1 MKQDNLHALLASVIG
16 HLHTPTAQDEQEFS
30 KLTDL
35 LGSTLLDEDPE
46 TVSNQEFSFQSSDIF
61 FSQNISPKRLINI
74 KDTVEK
80 IRSKQEDGKELKV
93 FVRDTPVRTTQLPG
107 SKPAW
112 AAGAK
117 VIDTVGPIINADGRQ
132 IWFDFYRIEKLIA
145 LYIQGQAKP
154 AILFKAS
161 FSSRIIKPTNP
172 ELTKQYTIVPGSV
185 WIQAKLLTSGAPADR
200 YCGLRVKS
208 GSITLDT
215 APQMINNQ
223 LTIAA
228 NNNIQCKLELE
239 TITPPTVTASS
250 DHGADARNA
259 TIELPGKFY
268 FTANGT
274 SRTINELDPINW
286 KFYGQDGVSKWDG
299 KQNSTYDTS
308 LSRVLIPV
316 KADTA
321 SFEIKECLSP
331 LQTLSGQAAISNSWW
346 GLSAAQLD
354 IANPLEADG
363 QGALVFQT
371 AKGLSCTHN
380 GQDGS
385 ESALIAPLFLIEP
398 GRVSFTDQTS
408 NTLGA
413 TQELTMWKDEYNPHG
428 TSIQLTYLKSASIV
442 YNTLAQGD
450 EIYVTQVDADV
461 RTDRPVK
468 VNGEAVEVR
477 TKSSMLMLAANATK
491 NIFGLYDD
499 NILWDHTLPGTK
511 APVIKPIALALENAL
526 FTVSPVNGCLLV
538 GEADAEWKKLSK
550 IKMLLTFGMF
560 SYLPTLPD
568 PYAANLGL
576 LRSQFEGVRGTR
588 AAAAAGAVQRRM
600 WLWLICQ
607 VDAQKI
613 DDTTDEVKVSFHFG
627 NMPGDTSLQVITETK
642 ADEKP
647 ATGATTKNVSKAALK
662 ANVKAAITAEAKI
675 VADDPGIIKTSVA
688 SKMLHPDAILAMKK
702 AAVKS
707 GEEVEG
713 VTMQKMMAVNKRV
726 PDYTKEWTDKFG
738 QFENDAFAL
747 LDVSSNA
754 NQMGISFQYFPIG
767 RMAMA
772 TTAVVDS
779 NAQAANTS
787 FPFQVKDMSVWSPG
801 YFVRAFTVPQIAW
814 EPVFNLTPPV
824 QAMDPNAFFN
834 YYPNDGGPT
843 RIFNTNNQP
852 VPLAP
857 IPVVDHLIESFKNP
871 KTQTFS
877 FFTLP
882 FGLKAVAIITK
893 GGNETQKPELEKN
906 APKFNNNLIGGIQ
919 IKATAGNFGK
929 NFPAEPSQN
938 DSPMF
943 GGYTLQLNNILDMN
957 GTPNGTSTLGDSV
970 STIFNKNFWED
981 PFAFNIQKGVPV
993 TRVDWSGYGSNM
1005 FSNWL
1010 SPNAVIAQTS
1020 QARFDVM
1027 MGRTAHEVIQVRSIL
1042 YPWGIRVVRTI
1053 TLFRTSSNYVYRVD
1067 SGWQAESEGLF
1078 DFRYKF
1084 LKIDKSES
1092 PVQKP
1097 YEIHPGVVRGLFNI
1111 KNIREDADVA
1121 DFTSFNQIQSNTN
1134 IVVDGQEIHY
1144 TGAPFQQQV
1153 ICRPVWFDADVEIE
1167 NVVQGQ
1173 HAGFIKDG
1181 IKTGRVA
1188 CKKILGY
1195 VQLAPSGV
1203 PITPDQFAALLNG
1216 QGGSIGGE
1224 INCQV
1229 SLHATNQQMRINR
1242 FDINASVDKNGKPIF
1257 VAAIRGNVLLP
1268 KDGSWSM
1275 VQHAVG
1281 SGEVT
1286 PLPESVTVPV
1296 IRVGEWVEEKVVKA
1310 EDAVKSLVRIANPA
1324 DIIRDVVADTINF
1337 GILQTTGT
1345 QKALFLTPAFANGI
1359 DQLMSKTPPL
1369 FADAYRLMTGNGI
1382 FPNIGDAVSNFGK
1395 VVPLLKGIDNAG
1407 NAVEAFKKNVLE
1419 DGGKKVF
1426 ELLEIKA
1433 EKQAEAVVKQGM
1445 ELLQKGAN
1453 DLLDKAM
1460 KFDVPDFQIPLVD
1473 IDVLKIYIDYKTK
1486 PKKAPPSE
1494 YVNSRLNFDIDS
1506 FAGDMAKNWKSRLN
1520 NLAMVV
1526 DLGSFEGLMR
1536 IKGNFDSK
1544 KGKET
1549 GYEGQPGGAGEGGLP
1564 YPEIE
1569 FHDDL
1574 KPVIDLLQMLGE
1586 LSAGDYKDVMQKGL
1600 KIAMSNAGEIWE
1612 YKFEATKELPLV
1624 RFPPTKALYEA
1635 PTTPLKLEASM
1646 GLGVYF
1652 NAALKVTTDLNQL
1665 LPTAGAFIQFHG
1677 GLSVMCVSLAA
1688 ATVYAKGAVDL
1699 RIGANTQVGPT
1710 LDMKFGFG
1718 AEIVVGL
1725 PVVGNVS
1732 VLYMI
1737 SVEMHIDSAVIRVT
1751 AGMLFRGHAELLGGL
1766 VGVTITIEAK
1776 GTIERTGGE
1785 TNCSAQVTFAID
1797 ISIFLVID
1805 ISFSKTWGEDRQV
1818 A

>member
-1 MKQDNLHALLASVIG
+1 MKQDNLHTLLTSVIG
-16 HLHTPTAQDEQEFS
+16 HLHTTTTQEE
-30 KLTDL
+30 KHLKQLTDL
-35 LGSTLLDEDPE
+35 LGATLLEDDLS
-46 TVSNQEFSFQSSDIF
+46 TITNREFSFQSSDIL
-61 FSQNISPKRLINI
+61 FSQQPGTKRAMKIDETVKKVLASQMKE
-74 KDTVEK
+74 KDL
-80 IRSKQEDGKELKV
+80 RV
-93 FVRDTPVRTTQLPG
+93 FIRDTPVLTTQLPG
-107 SKPAW
+107 SRPQW
-112 AAGAK
+112 AAGAR
-117 VIDTVGPIINADGRQ
+117 VVETVGPIIGADGRP

-145 LYIQGQAKP
+145 LYIQGQAQP
-154 AILFKAS
+154 ALLFKAA

-172 ELTKQYTIVPGSV
+172 ELTTQYTIVPGSM
-185 WIQAKLLTSGAPADR
+185 WINARLLTNSAPADR
-200 YCGLRVKS
+200 YCGIRVKG
-208 GSITLDT
+208 GSITLD
-215 APQMINNQ
+215 AVPQITNSK
-223 LTIAA
+223 LTIAV
-228 NNNIQCKLELE
+228 NNNIQCKLDLE
-239 TITPPTVTASS
+239 AVSSASVTASS
-250 DHGADARNA
+250 NHGADARA
-259 TIELPGKFY
+259 AKIILPARWQFI
-268 FTANGT
+268 ANGAT
-274 SRTINELDPINW
+274 RAIKELDPLNW
-286 KFYGQDGVSKWDG
+286 KVYGLAGVSKWEG
-299 KQNSTYDTS
+299 KQNITYDQS
-308 LSRVLIPV
+308 LSRVLIPL
-316 KADTA
+316 KTDIP
-321 SFEIKECLSP
+321 SFDIQECLSP
-331 LQTLSGQAAISNSWW
+331 LQTISGSASISNSWW

-354 IANPLEADG
+354 IVNPLEADG
-363 QGALVFQT
+363 SGALVLKT
-371 AKGLSCTHN
+371 ASGLSCTHS
-380 GQDGS
+380 GQTGS
-385 ESALIAPLFLIEP
+385 ESQLNTPVFLIEP
-398 GRVSFTDQTS
+398 SRLSFTDQQS
-408 NTLGA
+408 NSLGA
-413 TQELTMWKDEYNPHG
+413 TQELMMWKDEMNPHG
-428 TSIQLTYLKSASIV
+428 TSIKLTYLKTASIV
-442 YNTLAQGD
+442 YNSLASGD
-450 EIYVTQVDADV
+450 EIYVTQADADI

-477 TKSSMLMLAANATK
+477 TKNSMLMLAANASK
-491 NIFGLYDD
+491 NLIGVFDD
-499 NILWDHTLPGTK
+499 NIIWDHTLPGTK
-511 APVIKPIALALENAL
+511 VPEIKPIALALENAL

-538 GEADAEWKKLSK
+538 GECDVDWKNIFKT
-550 IKMLLTFGMF
+550 KMLLTFGMF

-576 LRSQFEGVRGTR
+576 LRAQFERVKVGRT
-588 AAAAAGAVQRRM
+588 GAEQRRM

-607 VDAQKI
+607 IDAKKI
-613 DDTTDEVKVSFHFG
+613 DDTGDDVKVSFHFG
-627 NMPGDTSLQVITETK
+627 NMPGDTSLQVT
-642 ADEKP
+642 
-647 ATGATTKNVSKAALK
+647 N
-662 ANVKAAITAEAKI
+662 
-675 VADDPGIIKTSVA
+675 TSVA
-688 SKMLHPDAILAMKK
+688 ANEDPGVIKTAMASRMLHPEAVVAMKK
-702 AAVKS
+702 AALKS
-707 GEEVEG
+707 GEIVEG
-713 VTMQKMMAVNKRV
+713 MSTVKMAAVNARV
-726 PDYTKEWTDKFG
+726 PDYTKDWNDKAG
-738 QFENDAFAL
+738 QLENDAFAL

-754 NQMGISFQYFPIG
+754 NQMGVSFQYFPIG

-772 TTAVVDS
+772 TTATVDTG
-779 NAQAANTS
+779 AQAAANTS
-787 FPFQVKDMSVWSPG
+787 FPFQVKDMSVHAPG
-801 YFVRAFTVPQIAW
+801 YFVRAFTMPQIAW

-824 QAMDPNAFFN
+824 KPMDPQAFFN

-843 RIFNTNNQP
+843 RIFNTNSQP

-857 IPVVDHLIESFKNP
+857 IPVVDHLIESFKDP

-877 FFTLP
+877 LFTLP
-882 FGLKAVAIITK
+882 FGLKAIAIISK
-893 GGNETQKPELEKN
+893 GGSETKKPEIEKN
-906 APKFNNNLIGGIQ
+906 APSFKNNMIGGIQ

-929 NFPAEPSQN
+929 KFPSEPSQN

-957 GTPNGTSTLGDSV
+957 GTPNGTSNLGDSV
-970 STIFNKNFWED
+970 SVIFNKNFWHD

-993 TRVDWSGYGSNM
+993 TRIDWSGYGTSM

-1010 SPNAVIAQTS
+1010 SPSAVIAQTS
-1020 QARFDVM
+1020 QARFDVL

-1078 DFRYKF
+1078 DFRYKY
-1084 LKIDKSES
+1084 LKTDGTES

-1097 YEIHPGVVRGLFNI
+1097 YTIHPGVVRGLYDI
-1111 KNIREDADVA
+1111 KNIREDNDVE
-1121 DFTSFNQIQSNTN
+1121 DFRSFNQIQSNTK
-1134 IVVDGQEIHY
+1134 IVVDGQEINY
-1144 TGAPFQQQV
+1144 TGAPFQQEV

-1173 HAGFIKDG
+1173 HAGFEKEG

-1203 PITPDQFAALLNG
+1203 PITPEQFATLLNG
-1216 QGGSIGGE
+1216 QGGSIGGG

-1229 SLHATNQQMRINR
+1229 SLHNTNQQMRINR
-1242 FDINASVDKNGKPIF
+1242 FDINASVDKSGNPIF

-1268 KDGSWSM
+1268 KDGAWSM
-1275 VQHAVG
+1275 VQHSVG
-1281 SGEVT
+1281 TGEVT

-1310 EDAVKSLVRIANPA
+1310 ADAVKSLVRIANPT
-1324 DIIRDVVADTINF
+1324 DLVRDVVADTINF
-1337 GILQTTGT
+1337 GFLQTTGT
-1345 QKALFLTPAFANGI
+1345 QKALFLTPAFANGVH
-1359 DQLMSKTPPL
+1359 QLMSKTPPL

-1433 EKQAEAVVKQGM
+1433 EKQADAVVKQGM

-1453 DLLDKAM
+1453 GLLDKAM
-1460 KFDVPDFQIPLVD
+1460 KFDVPDFNIPLVD

-1486 PKKAPPSE
+1486 QKKEPATS
-1494 YVNSRLNFDIDS
+1494 YVNSKLNFDIDS
-1506 FAGDMAKNWKSRLN
+1506 FASDMGKNWKSRLN

-1526 DLGSFEGLMR
+1526 DLGSMEGLMR

-1549 GYEGQPGGAGEGGLP
+1549 GYEGQPGGIGEGGLP

-1612 YKFEATKELPLV
+1612 YKFEAVKELPLV
-1624 RFPPTKALYEA
+1624 RFPPTKQLYEA

-1688 ATVYAKGAVDL
+1688 ATIYAKGAVDL

-1725 PVVGNVS
+1725 PVVGNAS
-1732 VLYMI
+1732 LLYMV
-1737 SVEMHIDSAVIRVT
+1737 SVEMHIDSAVIRVV

-1766 VGVTITIEAK
+1766 VGVTVMIEAK
-1776 GTIERTGGE
+1776 GIIERTGNE
-1785 TNCSAQVTFAID
+1785 TNCSAQVTFALD

-1805 ISFSKTWGEDRQV
+1805 ISFSKTWGEERQV